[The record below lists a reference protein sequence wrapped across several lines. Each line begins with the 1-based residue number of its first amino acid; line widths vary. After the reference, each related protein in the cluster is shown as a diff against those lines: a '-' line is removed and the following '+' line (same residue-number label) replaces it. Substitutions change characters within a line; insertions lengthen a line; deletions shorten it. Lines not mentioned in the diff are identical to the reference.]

1 MGRGTF
7 EKVLIF
13 APWPYH
19 KPVVVMSHSCQR
31 SDIPEALE
39 GRVEICDLTTGL
51 FAATI
56 SLCNCTAAEPSNKNS
71 AMWGAVRLLS
81 D

>member
-19 KPVVVMSHSCQR
+19 KPVVVMSQLLQP
-31 SDIPEALE
+31 SDIPKDLK
-39 GRVEICDLTTGL
+39 GQVEICNLTTGL

-56 SLCNCTAAEPSNKNS
+56 SLCNCTAAEPSNKNG
-71 AMWGAVRLLS
+71 AMWGAVRLLL